1 MDEEKNREKISGR
14 RDRNAGGNEGLFA
27 GGGHDED
34 RFVDL
39 FAGEDRRAG
48 ACSEHGESCVVH
60 SWSQSQNQIPGS
72 DGVLDGEGLHE
83 DRTHFVPGGD
93 LCSGE
98 DPLLAEEV
106 NLSDEDREP
115 AADRLLENRH

>member
-14 RDRNAGGNEGLFA
+14 RDRDAGGDEDLLA

-34 RFVDL
+34 CFVDL

-60 SWSQSQNQIPGS
+60 SSSQSQNQFPGS
-72 DGVLDGEGLHE
+72 GEVFHGEDRHE

-98 DPLLAEEV
+98 DPL
-106 NLSDEDREP
+106 
-115 AADRLLENRH
+115 